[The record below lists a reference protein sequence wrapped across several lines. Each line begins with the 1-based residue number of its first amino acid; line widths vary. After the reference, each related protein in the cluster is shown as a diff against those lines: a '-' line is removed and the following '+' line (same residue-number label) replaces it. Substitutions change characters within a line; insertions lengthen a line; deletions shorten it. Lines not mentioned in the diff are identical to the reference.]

1 MLTFV
6 GLGIYG
12 YKGITIN
19 IIEILK
25 KCDIIYVERF
35 TSFIH
40 DKDIEKIKEITN
52 SKNEKFKIVPRW
64 FVEDGKEILNKSN
77 NNDVVILTYGDP
89 FIATTLHELYVRAK
103 KKSIDTKIIHGV
115 SGIYSSI
122 GEIGLHNYKFGRTTT
137 IMSEPQ
143 SAISVYNTV
152 FNNLQSGNH
161 SLILT
166 EYNQLEGEIFYLN
179 PQKIF
184 KMLLDVEKDIR
195 YSVFDNETYTI
206 VASRIGYKDQKII
219 SGKIGSMSKI
229 TFGDGPHSIIIPGF
243 LHFTEIDALNTLHN
257 NMDDPIDNC
266 KKIRNIS
273 VNMLERYIPKAKQ
286 AVQQLRYLLSKEQ
299 NEVLIDKLDDKN
311 MHNKGM
317 NEVIDN
323 AEYYILDAEGFFR
336 QNKLELAVLSIGYA
350 EGLIDALR
358 FQKNIN
364 PWT

>member
-1 MLTFV
+1 MLTFI
-6 GLGIYG
+6 GFGIYG
-12 YKGITIN
+12 YKGITIE
-19 IIEILK
+19 IIETLK
-25 KCDIIYVERF
+25 KCDVIYVERF

-40 DKDIEKIKEITN
+40 DTDIEKIKELTN
-52 SKNEKFKIVPRW
+52 SKKEKVKIAPRW
-64 FVEDGKEILNKSN
+64 LIEDGKEILNKSA

-103 KKSIDTKIIHGV
+103 KKSINIKTIHGV

-152 FNNLQSGNH
+152 FDNLQAGNH

-166 EYNQLEGEIFYLN
+166 EYNQHEDEIFYLN

-184 KMLLDVEKDIR
+184 KMLLDVEKEIR
-195 YSVFDNETYTI
+195 YNVFDNETYII
-206 VASRIGYKDQKII
+206 VASRIGCKDQKIV
-219 SGKIGSMSKI
+219 SGKIDSLTKI
-229 TFGDGPHSIIIPGF
+229 TFGNGPHCIIIPGF
-243 LHFTEIDALNTLHN
+243 LHFTEIDALTTLYK
-257 NMDDPIDNC
+257 NMDNPTDNC

-286 AVQQLRYLLSKEQ
+286 AVQQLRYLLNNQQKEML
-299 NEVLIDKLDDKN
+299 NDKRDNKN
-311 MHNKGM
+311 VKNKGM

-323 AEYYILDAEGFFR
+323 AEYYIIDAERFFR

-350 EGLIDALR
+350 EGLIDAIR